1 MWYLVVS
8 PLSKNLLDFY
18 RFKGAF
24 YNELFHRDHGSP
36 SELAVIRRRGPPK
49 SKASAAT
56 RHTPSGNHSK
66 TPTKNSKSSVNKQ
79 DLEGMVNKQDFLED
93 SAVKQDGQDSA
104 ANTFTDAR
112 KGPLKWR
119 LKVQTLCEQSTT
131 PVASR
136 NSNAG
141 SRGNLPFSPPKMGDL
156 LASPIAFEGV
166 SFSPEKSWS
175 PLVGKRN
182 LPDLVDEK
190 KTAAGVSTKEQAEV
204 NDNVIQK
211 RQLAEMSRAGGFEYD
226 STTGRV
232 RMTLYAGRSVPF
244 SPIRTSISIQSNT
257 RTPGQS
263 KFLPS
268 PIMPSRIPAEERVPP
283 PLPLVRNVS
292 SAGFIPAPLPLQSST
307 SSTFFLP
314 FIGMT
319 HALTYALGVPN
330 TQGHEE
336 RSEGVTSVSGLTA
349 VERNYSDLS
358 RLRCEERLMSPE
370 KEHPGGAS
378 SWHKL

>member
-1 MWYLVVS
+1 MVS
-8 PLSKNLLDFY
+8 SLSKNSLVFY
-18 RFKGAF
+18 RFQGAF
-24 YNELFHRDHGSP
+24 YNELFHRDRSSP

-49 SKASAAT
+49 SKASAAK
-56 RHTPSGNHSK
+56 RRTPPGNRSK
-66 TPTKNSKSSVNKQ
+66 TPTQDSMGSVNNQ
-79 DLEGMVNKQDFLED
+79 DLEGTVNKQDFLED
-93 SAVKQDGQDSA
+93 SAVKQDGGDSA
-104 ANTFTDAR
+104 ANTVTDAR

-119 LKVQTLCEQSTT
+119 LKGHMLFEQSTT

-136 NSNAG
+136 YSNAA

-175 PLVGKRN
+175 PLKGKRK
-182 LPDLVDEK
+182 LPDLVDETK
-190 KTAAGVSTKEQAEV
+190 RAAGVSTKGRVEI
-204 NDNVIQK
+204 NDNGIQK
-211 RQLAEMSRAGGFEYD
+211 RHLAEMSRAGGFEYD

-244 SPIRTSISIQSNT
+244 SPIRTSVSFQSDS

-283 PLPLVRNVS
+283 PLPLVRNIS
-292 SAGFIPAPLPLQSST
+292 STGFIPAPLPLQSST

-319 HALTYALGVPN
+319 QALTYALGLPN

-336 RSEGVTSVSGLTA
+336 RPEGVTSAPGPLA
-349 VERNYSDLS
+349 VEDRSSELG
-358 RLRCEERLMSPE
+358 RLRCEERLMSPG
-370 KEHPGGAS
+370 KEAPE
-378 SWHKL
+378 